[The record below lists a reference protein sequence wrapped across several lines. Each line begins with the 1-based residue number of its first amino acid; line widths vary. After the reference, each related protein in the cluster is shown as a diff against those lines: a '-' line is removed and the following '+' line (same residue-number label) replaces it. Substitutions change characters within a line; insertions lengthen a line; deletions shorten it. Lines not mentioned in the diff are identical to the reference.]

1 MFNPLQALSTVISG
15 EVQGGTVAAQ
25 MPDIPCAVVKIKA
38 LGSNSGN
45 VYIGSSSDVT
55 IAGTATNTTMGYE
68 LDAGEETDWLPI
80 DNLNKL
86 WMITDA
92 NADDVCYIAFR

>member
-1 MFNPLQALSTVISG
+1 MQSFNTIVSG
-15 EVQGGTVAAQ
+15 EVQGGTTAAQ
-25 MPDIPCAVVKIKA
+25 MPDVPCALIKIKA
-38 LGSNSGN
+38 LSNNSGN
-45 VYIGSSSDVT
+45 VYLGADSSVS
-55 IAGTATNTTMGYE
+55 IAGTVTSNTMGYE
-68 LDAGEETDWLPI
+68 LDAGQETDWLPI